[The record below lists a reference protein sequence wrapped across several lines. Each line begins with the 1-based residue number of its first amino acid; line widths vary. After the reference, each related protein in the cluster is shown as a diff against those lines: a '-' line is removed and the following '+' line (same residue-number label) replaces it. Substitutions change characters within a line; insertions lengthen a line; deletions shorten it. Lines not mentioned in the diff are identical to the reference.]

1 MCDFEAVNI
10 NDYIRML
17 FLVSLPGEKETK
29 MLPFSIL
36 SV

>member
-10 NDYIRML
+10 NDYSNA